1 MTETP
6 ADPPGPEP
14 IDPREIRRRLD
25 RISDIFAGM
34 VGHAERVSRVRCPY
48 RDRLDRCTALFR
60 CRNQRAD
67 SAGDDPEVLLC
78 GHDGALDYRTA
89 WETDARARRRVK
101 DKIAAIRNEA
111 AARRSAAREDEDEG
125 EETL

>member
-6 ADPPGPEP
+6 ADPPGGEP

-125 EETL
+125 EDV

>member
-1 MTETP
+1 MTESP
-6 ADPPGPEP
+6 AEPPGPKP
-14 IDPREIRRRLD
+14 IDPEEIRRRMD

-34 VGHAERVSRVRCPY
+34 VSHAERVSRVRCPY
-48 RDRLDRCTALFR
+48 RDRMDRCTALFR

-67 SAGDDPEVLLC
+67 SAGGDPEVLLC

-111 AARRSAAREDEDEG
+111 AARREKSRDGGEDV
-125 EETL
+125 

>member
-1 MTETP
+1 MTEPP
-6 ADPPGPEP
+6 AEPPAPEP
-14 IDPREIRRRLD
+14 IDPQEIRRRMD
-25 RISDIFAGM
+25 RISGIFAGM
-34 VGHAERVSRVRCPY
+34 VSHAERVSRVRCPY

-67 SAGDDPEVLLC
+67 SADPEVLLC

-111 AARRSAAREDEDEG
+111 AARREKSRDGGEDV
-125 EETL
+125 